1 LTMGIALLEDLKP
14 EGYTPPCKLRLL
26 AETLE
31 ESDAKILMDAVND
44 TKTWG
49 STALRNALVKRGVK
63 ASDKSIQRHR
73 DGRCDC

>member
-1 LTMGIALLEDLKP
+1 MLEDLQP
-14 EGYTPPCKLRLL
+14 GGYTPPCKVRQL
-26 AETLE
+26 ADTLD

-44 TKTWG
+44 SQTWG
-49 STALRNALVKRGVK
+49 AIALRNALVKRGVK